1 MSISRIQ
8 RTTQAESNFNFS
20 NATSFEVFEDNG
32 TSSTTSG
39 TYQTKLS
46 ATTQTDEVGKY
57 IIQWFAEVAN
67 STNNNT
73 VLFRVQ
79 YKPTTSGTWI
89 TLSEPDI
96 FVGRS
101 EIYDGQT
108 GFRVIELL
116 ASDSIDV
123 RIQYA
128 AGGATARIRNVNLY
142 IFRVELT

>member
-1 MSISRIQ
+1 MYIYKNRN
-8 RTTQAESNFNFS
+8 AEANFNFS
-20 NATSFEVFEDNG
+20 NATSFEVFEENG

-39 TYQTKLS
+39 TYQTKLT
-46 ATTQTDEVGKY
+46 ATTQTDTIGKY

-79 YKPTTSGTWI
+79 WKPTTSGTWT

-108 GFRVIELL
+108 GFRVVETVATDTL
-116 ASDSIDV
+116 DV
-123 RIQYA
+123 RIEYA

-142 IFRVELT
+142 VFRVELT